1 MTGPRQLPSTAGS
14 LLRLGL
20 GLGTRGLELLGKL
33 GLYVLVAQ
41 TLGLAEAG
49 LYFVALAWGG
59 LGGTLG
65 RCGLERAALY
75 RIPAELAVGNGA
87 AALRVVRL
95 ALLGSLAGGCA
106 VGSATSLAGPWV
118 AHGLLGQPALAPVL
132 VLTGILV
139 LADALAVSAGN
150 VLAGLHRNVAAQLT
164 GMSLW
169 PVLAL
174 VALCLWPGPDLQ
186 VALVATILAR
196 FATLAM
202 GLGMIRAARGRFA
215 ARPAAAPGPGTPLLR
230 LALPLL
236 GVELVQVSLVTM
248 PTLILAAFAAP
259 EAVAYFSMASRLS
272 ILTWVILVSVATIA
286 APRMAEQYRL
296 GDWDRLRQTQRAARW
311 TSAALATPPLVG
323 MILLAPWLLG
333 LVGAGFEPG
342 AAALRILC
350 LGQIVNALF
359 ACRDTLLANTGHGD
373 DLLRVNLAQLA
384 LAVLLALIAIPVL
397 GAEGA
402 AAMTAISIGSGA
414 VMQSW
419 IARRRV
425 PRAF

>member
-1 MTGPRQLPSTAGS
+1 MTGPRPLPTIAAS

-20 GLGTRGLELLGKL
+20 GLGTRGLEILGKL

-41 TLGLAEAG
+41 SLGLADAG
-49 LYFVALAWGG
+49 LYFIALAWGG
-59 LGGTLG
+59 LGGTLARG
-65 RCGLERAALY
+65 GLERAAMY
-75 RIPAELAVGNGA
+75 RIPAELAVGDGA
-87 AALRVVRL
+87 AARRVLRL
-95 ALLGSLAGGCA
+95 ALLGSLLGGCA
-106 VGSATSLAGPWV
+106 VGGATSLAGPWM
-118 AHGLLGQPALAPVL
+118 AHAVLAQPALAPVL

-139 LADALAVSAGN
+139 LADALALTAGS

-164 GMSLW
+164 GASLW
-169 PVLAL
+169 PGLAL
-174 VALCLWPGPDLQ
+174 VALWLWPGAELAD
-186 VALVATILAR
+186 ALVLTILAR
-196 FATLAM
+196 FLTFAM
-202 GLGMIRAARGRFA
+202 GLGMIRAERTRFRVRRA
-215 ARPAAAPGPGTPLLR
+215 GAEPATPLLR

-296 GDWDRLRQTQRAARW
+296 EEWDRLRQTQRAARW
-311 TSAALATPPLVG
+311 ASAALATPPLLG
-323 MILLAPWLLG
+323 MMVLAPWLLG
-333 LVGAGFEPG
+333 LLGAGFEPG

-373 DLLRVNLAQLA
+373 DLLRVNLVQLA
-384 LAVLLALIAIPVL
+384 VAAVLAVATIPWL

-402 AAMTAISIGSGA
+402 AAMTAISIGLGA
-414 VMQSW
+414 ILQSR

>member
-1 MTGPRQLPSTAGS
+1 MTKRRQLSAASGS

-41 TLGLAEAG
+41 SLGLAEAG
-49 LYFVALAWGG
+49 LYFIALAWGG

-65 RCGLERAALY
+65 RFGLERVVIY
-75 RIPAELAVGNGA
+75 RIPAELAVGEGA
-87 AALRVVRL
+87 AAARVVRL
-95 ALLGSLAGGCA
+95 ALLGALLGGCA

-118 AHGLLGQPALAPVL
+118 AMALLDQPALAPVL
-132 VLTGILV
+132 VLTGVLI
-139 LADALAVSAGN
+139 LADALSLTAGN
-150 VLAGLHRNVAAQLT
+150 VLASLHRNVAAQLT
-164 GMSLW
+164 GTSLW
-169 PVLAL
+169 PALAL
-174 VALCLWPGPDLQ
+174 VALWLWPHADLAD
-186 VALVATILAR
+186 ALVLTLLAR
-196 FATLAM
+196 FTTLAL
-202 GLGMIRAARGRFA
+202 GLGMIWVARGHFA
-215 ARPAAAPGPGTPLLR
+215 ARRVAPPEPAVPLLR

-236 GVELVQVSLVTM
+236 GVELVQVSLVTL
-248 PTLILAAFAAP
+248 PTLILAGFDSA

-272 ILTWVILVSVATIA
+272 ILTWVILLSVATIA

-296 GDWDRLRQTQRAARW
+296 QDWVRLRQTQRAARW
-311 TSAALATPPLVG
+311 ASAALAVPPLLG
-323 MILLAPWLLG
+323 MILLAPWLMRL
-333 LVGAGFEPG
+333 LGAGFELG
-342 AAALRILC
+342 AASLRILC

-373 DLLRVNLAQLA
+373 DLLRVNLVQLA
-384 LAVLLALIAIPVL
+384 LATVLAAAAIPLL

-402 AAMTAISIGSGA
+402 AVMTAISIGLGA